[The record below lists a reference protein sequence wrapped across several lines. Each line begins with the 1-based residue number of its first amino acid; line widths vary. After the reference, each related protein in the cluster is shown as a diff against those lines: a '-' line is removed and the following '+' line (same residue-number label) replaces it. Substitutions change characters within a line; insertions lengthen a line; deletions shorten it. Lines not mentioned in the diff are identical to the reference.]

1 VSALSN
7 SPAARKAPILC
18 YVTGGRDLYLSTSS
32 DFSSALIQKI
42 AAVAS
47 AGVDWIQLREKHL
60 FARELSNLAREG
72 SRRAPVC
79 AGGGR
84 ARPRIIVNDRL
95 DVAIA
100 ERADGVHLGENGLP
114 VNEAKLFLE
123 SLRVAQPLLFT
134 PTLEEPVPAL
144 PALGLP
150 VTAAPVPPSPTPA
163 LFVTAQTAPKN
174 FLLGVSCHSLEGAKA
189 AEREGASYIF
199 FGPIFATP
207 SKAAF
212 GQPQGTVRLAEV
224 CLSVSIQVLAIGGI
238 TVENAAVCIQA
249 GAAGIAAIRL
259 FQDAPDASA
268 IVKEL
273 RQRTA

>member
-1 VSALSN
+1 MSALSN
-7 SPAARKAPILC
+7 SPVARKAPILC
-18 YVTGGRDLYLSTSS
+18 YVTGGRSLSFSTPS
-32 DFSSALIQKI
+32 DFSSALNQKI

-47 AGVDWIQLREKHL
+47 AGVDWIQLREKQL
-60 FARELSNLAREG
+60 CARELSNLAREAF
-72 SRRAPVC
+72 RRAPVYP
-79 AGGGR
+79 GGER
-84 ARPRIIVNDRL
+84 ARARMIVNDRL

-100 ERADGVHLGENGLP
+100 ERADGVHLGENGVP
-114 VNEAKLFLE
+114 VKETKLFLE
-123 SLRVAQPLLFT
+123 SLRVAQAPLFT
-134 PTLEEPVPAL
+134 LEGHAPAL

-150 VTAAPVPPSPTPA
+150 VTAR
-163 LFVTAQTAPKN
+163 TAPQN

-189 AEREGASYIF
+189 AARDGASYVF

-212 GQPQGTVRLAEV
+212 GQPQGTARLAEV
-224 CLSVSIQVLAIGGI
+224 CLSVSIPVLAIGGI
-238 TVENAAVCIQA
+238 TLENAAVCIKA

-259 FQDAPDASA
+259 FQEAPDASA